1 MSDHSEEL
9 ARRLESFRSYL
20 GLLARLNLDPAL
32 RGKVDLSGV
41 VQQTLYEATQVL
53 RQHQPAAD
61 GPLAPLLR
69 RLLANNLAD
78 EGRKALAQKRD
89 AGRER
94 SLEAALQQSS
104 MHLQAFLAAEQSSP
118 GERAE
123 RSEELAR
130 MAEAL
135 DALPEAQRQA
145 VELHYLHG
153 WTLEYVGRELGRSK
167 AAVAGLLQRGL
178 EALRGRMNAG
188 EGQP

>member
-1 MSDHSEEL
+1 MSDPSDEL
-9 ARRLESFRSYL
+9 ARRLEAFRSYL
-20 GLLARLNLDPAL
+20 GLLARLHLDPVL

-53 RQHQPAAD
+53 RQQPGAD
-61 GPLAPLLR
+61 GPVAPLLR

-89 AGRER
+89 AGREC
-94 SLEAALQQSS
+94 SLEAALQRSS
-104 MHLQAFLAAEQSSP
+104 VRLEAFLAAEQSSP

-123 RSEELAR
+123 RAEDLAR

-153 WTLEYVGRELGRSK
+153 WTLEEVGREIGRRK

-178 EALRGRMNAG
+178 EALRGRMISG
-188 EGQP
+188 ENQP